1 MSIGQR
7 IGELRKSH
15 GYSQEYVAEQL
26 NISRQAVSKWE
37 QDLSAPD
44 TYNLI
49 ALAELLGVS
58 VEYLATGKTA
68 SAAPEP
74 PSAAPASNALP
85 SSLQDGRDTQRIVG
99 LILLS
104 AGLLSLILG
113 LLFSRLLVALS
124 ILLLLFGTLT
134 LAVRRHL
141 GLVLLWISVLIAFFG
156 TTPLTRP
163 QIVGEGP
170 NGGVTVRSMIHPV
183 FCLFALG
190 VLIYTVVKIVQG
202 RKQKR
207 HNKTDK

>member
-58 VEYLATGKTA
+58 VEYLATGKSASTVPDA
-68 SAAPEP
+68 PSAAP
-74 PSAAPASNALP
+74 PASNAL
-85 SSLQDGRDTQRIVG
+85 SSLPQDGRGTQRIVG

-113 LLFSRLLVALS
+113 LLFSRMLVALS

-141 GLVLLWISVLIAFFG
+141 GLILLWISVLIAFFG
-156 TTPLTRP
+156 TTALTRP
-163 QIVGEGP
+163 KIVGEGP
-170 NGGVTVRSMIHPV
+170 TGGVTVRSMIHPV
-183 FCLFALG
+183 FCLFVLG

-202 RKQKR
+202 RKQK
-207 HNKTDK
+207 

>member
-26 NISRQAVSKWE
+26 NISRQAVFKWE

-68 SAAPEP
+68 SAAPDA
-74 PSAAPASNALP
+74 PSTVPPASNAP
-85 SSLQDGRDTQRIVG
+85 SSPHDGRETQRIVG

-104 AGLLSLILG
+104 AGLLALILG
-113 LLFSRLLVALS
+113 LLFSKTLVALS

-141 GLVLLWISVLIAFFG
+141 GLILLWISVLIAFFG
-156 TTPLTRP
+156 TTALTRP
-163 QIVGEGP
+163 KIVGEGP
-170 NGGVTVRSMIHPV
+170 NGGVTVRSMIHPI
-183 FCLFALG
+183 FYLFVLG
-190 VLIYTVVKIVQG
+190 ALIYTIVKIVQG

-207 HNKTDK
+207 RNKIDK